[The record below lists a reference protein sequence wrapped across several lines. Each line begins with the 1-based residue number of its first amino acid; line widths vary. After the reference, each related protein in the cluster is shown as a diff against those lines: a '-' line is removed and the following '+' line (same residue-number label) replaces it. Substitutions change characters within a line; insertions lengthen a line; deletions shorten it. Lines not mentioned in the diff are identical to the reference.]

1 MRDELCWWSWEL
13 GSLELI
19 IDASCVHGDFERGGP
34 TVVLATELITLLLL

>member
-19 IDASCVHGDFERGGP
+19 IDTSCVRGDFERGEP
-34 TVVLATELITLLLL
+34 TVVLATVLVTVLLL